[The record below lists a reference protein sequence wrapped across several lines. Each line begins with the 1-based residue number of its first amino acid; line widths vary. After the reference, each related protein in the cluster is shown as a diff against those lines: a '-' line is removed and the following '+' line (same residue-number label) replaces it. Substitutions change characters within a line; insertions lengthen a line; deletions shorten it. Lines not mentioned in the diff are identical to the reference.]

1 MNKKIYFLLLLGLL
15 CFAVIPTTAQGGEDG
30 GDGGDGGDGEETIE
44 EITPPAE
51 ETPIDEETPQGEQEL
66 PVDEEST
73 TPPPTEEFNEEVVII
88 GEEEAPIEVVEGETG
103 QTEQPPIDQP
113 PTEENVE
120 ETPVDTIVDLSSGV
134 VTASGLALISFV
146 TLQMVM

>member
-15 CFAVIPTTAQGGEDG
+15 CFAVIPTTAQGE
-30 GDGGDGGDGEETIE
+30 DGGDGGDGEETVE
-44 EITPPAE
+44 EVTPPAE

-73 TPPPTEEFNEEVVII
+73 TPPPTEEFNEEEVVII
-88 GEEEAPIEVVEGETG
+88 GEEEAPIEVIERETG

-120 ETPVDTIVDLSSGV
+120 EAPVDTIVDLSSGV
-134 VTASGLALISFV
+134 VTASGLALISFAA
-146 TLQMVM
+146 LQMVM